1 MTANLRRRALDKGAV
16 GERLTSD
23 EALAL
28 VQDLTPETLH
38 EMGAAALH
46 NRRWRYGLKAT
57 YVFNQ
62 HINPSNICTMG
73 CAFCNYAALPDA
85 PKAFTLSEDTI
96 IRSVASLAP
105 TEVHIVGGIN
115 DLWPFDRNL
124 KLVKTLRR
132 SFPELFIKAF
142 TAVEVAAF
150 ARDSGKTVDDIL
162 VALAAAGV
170 NAMPGGGAEIFTER
184 LRRKYWPQKLSAHDW
199 WHVHSRAHAMG
210 IPTNATM
217 LFGIGERWDERV
229 AHMLT
234 LRRWQ
239 DRSGGFECFIPLPFQ
254 PGKGE
259 IAADGPST
267 AEILAVL
274 ALARLLL
281 DNIPHIKAYW
291 PMAGLETAAA
301 GLSWGADDLDGTIK
315 EEKVAHMAGART
327 PVGLAREKMEETIA
341 MGGFEA
347 VERDG
352 WFQAKGKMHAAR
364 ML

>member
-1 MTANLRRRALDKGAV
+1 MTANLRLQALEKGAV
-16 GERLTSD
+16 GERLTRD
-23 EALAL
+23 EAMAL

-38 EMGAAALH
+38 ELGAAALY
-46 NRRWRYGLKAT
+46 NRRRRYGLKAT

-62 HINPSNICTMG
+62 HINPSNVCTMG

-85 PKAFTLSEDTI
+85 PKAFSLSEEAI
-96 IRSVASLAP
+96 VQSVAALAP
-105 TEVHIVGGIN
+105 TEVHIVGGIS
-115 DLWPFDRNL
+115 DIWPFDRNR
-124 KLVKTLRR
+124 KLIKALRR
-132 SFPELFIKAF
+132 GFPDLFIKAF

-150 ARDSGKTVDDIL
+150 ARASGKTVDKIIG
-162 VALAAAGV
+162 ALAAAGM

-234 LRRWQ
+234 LRQSQ

-352 WFQAKGKMHAAR
+352 WFQAKGNAHVVKMP
-364 ML
+364 

>member
-1 MTANLRRRALDKGAV
+1 MAVKIQSRALEKGAA
-16 GERLTSD
+16 GERLNAD

-28 VQDLTPETLH
+28 VQDLMPENLH
-38 EMGAAALH
+38 ELGAAALQ
-46 NRRWRYGLKAT
+46 NRRRRYGLKAT

-73 CAFCNYAALPDA
+73 CAFCNYAAPPEA
-85 PKAFTLSEDTI
+85 PKAFSLTEAAI
-96 IRSVASLAP
+96 FKSVAALAP
-105 TEVHIVGGIN
+105 SEVHIVGGIN
-115 DLWPFDRNL
+115 DLWAFDRNL
-124 KLVKTLRR
+124 KLVQTLRQR
-132 SFPELFIKAF
+132 FPDLFIKAF

-150 ARDSGKTVDDIL
+150 ARDTGRAVEDIL
-162 VALAAAGV
+162 SALAAAGM
-170 NAMPGGGAEIFTER
+170 NAMPGGGAEIFAER
-184 LRRKYWPQKLSAHDW
+184 LRRKYWRHKISSRDW
-199 WHVHSRAHAMG
+199 LRIHQQAHAMG

-234 LRRWQ
+234 LRQWQ

-254 PGKGE
+254 PGKGQ
-259 IAADGPST
+259 IAAEGPSIVD
-267 AEILAVL
+267 ILAVL

-315 EEKVAHMAGART
+315 EEKVAHMSGART
-327 PVGLAREKMEETIA
+327 PVGLARERMEETIA

-352 WFQAKGKMHAAR
+352 WFRMKGDAHGR
-364 ML
+364 